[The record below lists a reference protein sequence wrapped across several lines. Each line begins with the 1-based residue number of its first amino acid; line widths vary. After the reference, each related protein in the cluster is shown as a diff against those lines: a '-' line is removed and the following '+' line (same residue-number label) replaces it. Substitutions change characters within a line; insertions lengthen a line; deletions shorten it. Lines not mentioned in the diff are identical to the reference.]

1 MWVLVLSE
9 TKYSP
14 PLFMQSYSV
23 KHGLN
28 KSSLKN
34 VEFIPQ
40 LCLEVQQREQI
51 FFLSLALRVLT
62 MQNGWL

>member
-1 MWVLVLSE
+1 
-9 TKYSP
+9 
-14 PLFMQSYSV
+14 MQSYSV